1 MWSSCSWSPNVPG
14 RHLLPSL
21 PPASLIADWPGSQW
35 WDPKNLEKQKIWASP
50 VLGRILGWGLWL
62 SLPWQ
67 VRLSAAGGHSAVD
80 HSALW
85 SSRFLPRWRAGLFSV
100 AAAHWPQPSHLPLR
114 QCFCGAPE
122 DPIESWDGFLPT
134 IPLGRTQSLYLLK
147 ETPVDAS
154 LSWQRDMVF
163 NTLLYSLWRW
173 PCRSSFSWPFLW
185 HLCFFCEVSLFK
197 SPLSMTLLES
207 VDRFVLVLVQSCVLI
222 PKCGFLSH

>member
-21 PPASLIADWPGSQW
+21 PPASLIADSPGSQW
-35 WDPKNLEKQKIWASP
+35 WDPKNLEKQKIWVSP

-67 VRLSAAGGHSAVD
+67 VRLSAAEGHSAVD

-85 SSRFLPRWRAGLFSV
+85 SSRFLPRSRAGLFSV
-100 AAAHWPQPSHLPLR
+100 AAAHWSQPGHLPLR
-114 QCFCGAPE
+114 QCFRGAPE
-122 DPIESWDGFLPT
+122 DPIESWDGFLPA

-173 PCRSSFSWPFLW
+173 PCCSSFSWPFLW
-185 HLCFFCEVSLFK
+185 HLCCFCEVSLFK

-207 VDRFVLVLVQSCVLI
+207 VDTFVLVLVQSYVLI